1 VGKWGGKKVLW
12 NTDDEEIDRI
22 SIKTVKSD
30 ALIPFSITYYVEKTK
45 QNCCNSISESAEG
58 HL

>member
-1 VGKWGGKKVLW
+1 MGGKKVLW
-12 NTDDEEIDRI
+12 NTDDEEIGRI

-58 HL
+58 HF